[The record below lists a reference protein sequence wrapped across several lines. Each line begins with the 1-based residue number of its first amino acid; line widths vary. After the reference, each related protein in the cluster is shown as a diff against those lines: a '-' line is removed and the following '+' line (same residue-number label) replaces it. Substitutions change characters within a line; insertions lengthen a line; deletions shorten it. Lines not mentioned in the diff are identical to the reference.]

1 MGTLQ
6 CSDVTMVRVGHGL
19 TLTLHL
25 QETPAYET
33 LAQPLRRETRL
44 QGPFHTPALPLNE
57 SEPAFRTSSAGAHLA
72 ASSDVPLLFS
82 FTTLPKGASRR
93 YLSAQENLQ

>member
-57 SEPAFRTSSAGAHLA
+57 SDLPSEPRQQ
-72 ASSDVPLLFS
+72 VPTLLPVPMS
-82 FTTLPKGASRR
+82 PCCSLSRHSPRVLPVVT
-93 YLSAQENLQ
+93 